1 MRNKIFRLA
10 VVTIGMSAA
19 VCGCRKTP
27 ESITSGDIRHAKGAV
42 ENEVA
47 EIVEAAGT
55 DSEMGSD
62 LQEINCTI
70 GTKENAITIQAQMPQ
85 IPVNVYCMALKEND
99 ALTKELLIEFLGSDS
114 ENISDLSEQA
124 QKEKEQSEA
133 ENEQGEE
140 RLQYSVFGS
149 APVCQISDG
158 QKTAAF
164 NRGTSAYYVND
175 DLKKKCDAIYKSDE
189 TVCGE
194 AELTENGDSLSFTVK
209 EAEDM
214 LLEQLS
220 IIDVEEICEY
230 DISMHQKEDFAF
242 YEIEFTPSY
251 EGMGIVH
258 EFGSVG
264 LGEISPRGNAWICED
279 GIAYLS
285 LASCLG
291 MVEQQEK
298 CGTLLSWEQIEKII
312 EVNLNNHKINGSS
325 EAVLTN
331 AEFLYYP
338 IFNEEKNE
346 LELIPVWQIYTPL
359 STWIENEELTEQFG
373 MEGAAWNICINA
385 ISGEIVRV
393 E

>member
-27 ESITSGDIRHAKGAV
+27 ESITSGHIRHAKGAV

-55 DSEMGSD
+55 DSGMGSN
-62 LQEINCTI
+62 LREINCTI
-70 GTKENAITIQAQMPQ
+70 GTKENAITIQAQ
-85 IPVNVYCMALKEND
+85 KEN
-99 ALTKELLIEFLGSDS
+99 
-114 ENISDLSEQA
+114 
-124 QKEKEQSEA
+124 EKSEA

-149 APVCQISDG
+149 TPVCQISDG

-189 TVCGE
+189 TVWGE

-214 LLEQLS
+214 LLEQLP
-220 IIDVEEICEY
+220 IIDVEEIYAYEIFMY
-230 DISMHQKEDFAF
+230 QKEDFAF

-285 LASCLG
+285 LDSCIG
-291 MVEQQEK
+291 KVEQQEK
-298 CGTLLSWEQIEKII
+298 CGTLLSWKQIEKII

-373 MEGAAWNICINA
+373 MEDVAWNICINA